1 MRNQLPPRHA
11 PRRLHPPD
19 ELKCPAP
26 GVRRCAG
33 GVFLDIR
40 IRKIYED
47 FILRM
52 IYLVSAPCPVPI
64 DGTRREL
71 LLNFCLVVFDR
82 KCSENFFI
90 ILCGA
95 GGLGGVRHR
104 PGKSL
109 IEFLNFDIDTFY
121 IQWIAILICRYYVS
135 QPKVDSLIQL
145 KMPGYYN
152 SNDLLIS

>member
-1 MRNQLPPRHA
+1 M
-11 PRRLHPPD
+11 
-19 ELKCPAP
+19 
-26 GVRRCAG
+26 G

-52 IYLVSAPCPVPI
+52 IYLVSAACPVPI

-121 IQWIAILICRYYVS
+121 IQWIALLICRYYVS

>member
-1 MRNQLPPRHA
+1 
-11 PRRLHPPD
+11 
-19 ELKCPAP
+19 
-26 GVRRCAG
+26 
-33 GVFLDIR
+33 
-40 IRKIYED
+40 
-47 FILRM
+47 M
-52 IYLVSAPCPVPI
+52 IYLVSAACPVPI

-90 ILCGA
+90 ILSGA

-121 IQWIAILICRYYVS
+121 IQWIALLICRYYVS

-152 SNDLLIS
+152 SNDILIS